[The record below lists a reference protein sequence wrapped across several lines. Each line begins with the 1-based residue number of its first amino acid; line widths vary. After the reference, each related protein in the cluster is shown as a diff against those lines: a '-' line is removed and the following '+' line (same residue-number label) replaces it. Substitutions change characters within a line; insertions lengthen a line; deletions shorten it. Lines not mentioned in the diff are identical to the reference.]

1 MSDYKLGI
9 EENASPE
16 DVKAVIDGLNDYNS
30 AYVQN
35 DNRDLKI
42 FLRNGDGRVAGG
54 LLGNTVFGWLHV
66 SMFWLEDEARRQGL
80 GSKLLAMAED
90 EARKRGCK
98 YVFLN
103 TFSFQARPFYE
114 KLGYECFA
122 TQADFPLGYESYAMK
137 KAL

>member
-1 MSDYKLGI
+1 MSEYSFGI
-9 EENASPE
+9 EENASAE
-16 DVKAVIDGLNDYNS
+16 DVKAIIDGLNAYNS

-42 FLRNGDGRVAGG
+42 FLRYGDGRVAGG

-66 SMFWLEDEARRQGL
+66 AMLWLDDEARRRGL
-80 GSKLLAMAED
+80 GSQLLTMAED
-90 EARKRGCK
+90 EARSRGCK

-103 TFSFQARPFYE
+103 TFSYQARPVYE

-122 TQADFPLGYESYAMK
+122 THEDFPVGHESYSMK
-137 KAL
+137 KTL